1 MRIIRSYI
9 TEALHVGQELVLS
22 EAASNHLV
30 RVLRLGVNDT
40 CVLFNGDGVDYLA
53 KIISV
58 AKRGASVEI
67 TGSHAVTNESPVHIT
82 LVQGIARGEKMD
94 WILQKA
100 TELGVHRI
108 VPVITDRTEV
118 KIDSERS
125 DKKMH
130 HWLGVVASACEQ
142 SGRARLPEIIEPCA
156 LSHWLIQDKNSAKFA
171 LDPEGKLGFFD
182 LATTQVIAERK
193 SGLGPTAAT
202 TFSLSLAIGPE
213 GGFSERD
220 LATLKA
226 GGFQGL
232 RMGPRIL
239 RTETAGLAA
248 IAALNVLCGDWK

>member
-9 TEALHVGQELVLS
+9 TEALNVGQEFVLP

-30 RVLRLGVNDT
+30 RVLRLDVNDT
-40 CVLFNGDGVDYLA
+40 CVLFNGDGFDYQA
-53 KIISV
+53 KITSV
-58 AKRGASVEI
+58 AKRGAGVEI
-67 TGSHAVTNESPVHIT
+67 ISSHAVTNESPIHIT

-100 TELGVHRI
+100 TELGVQRI

-118 KIDSERS
+118 KLDSERS
-125 DKKMH
+125 DKKMN

-142 SGRARLPEIIEPCA
+142 SGRARLPEIIEPCP
-156 LSHWLIQDKNSAKFA
+156 LSHWPQQDKNFNKFA
-171 LDPEGKLGFFD
+171 LDPHGIFGFSD
-182 LATTQVIAERK
+182 LASTKPVAV
-193 SGLGPTAAT
+193 
-202 TFSLSLAIGPE
+202 SLAIGPE

-239 RTETAGLAA
+239 RTETAGPAA